1 MVSALTRKHIT
12 HSIMVFFC
20 ELCLQLGSWRPGLQM
35 ITPVKHFGSTVVLV
49 CCFKICSVQ
58 QINKQM
64 TLLKIK
70 KKVLSEALH
79 LQVLMYLQFQVKI
92 CSEHVKKAP
101 KLCKCAFMV
110 VYNDIIIFI
119 QSLLETHLKRA
130 PLQGEILLLKCLIK
144 VYLWIDVYN
153 GLKHD
158 SEK

>member
-1 MVSALTRKHIT
+1 
-12 HSIMVFFC
+12 
-20 ELCLQLGSWRPGLQM
+20 M

-70 KKVLSEALH
+70 KVLSEALH

-92 CSEHVKKAP
+92 CPEHVKKAP

-130 PLQGEILLLKCLIK
+130 PLHGEMLLLTCLIK

-153 GLKHD
+153 GLKHA

>member
-20 ELCLQLGSWRPGLQM
+20 ELCLQLGSWRSGLQM

-58 QINKQM
+58 QINKQI
-64 TLLKIK
+64 TLPKIKK

-79 LQVLMYLQFQVKI
+79 LQVHLQFQVKI

-110 VYNDIIIFI
+110 VYNVIIIFI

-130 PLQGEILLLKCLIK
+130 PLHREMLLLTCLIK

-153 GLKHD
+153 GLKHA

>member
-1 MVSALTRKHIT
+1 
-12 HSIMVFFC
+12 
-20 ELCLQLGSWRPGLQM
+20 M

>member
-1 MVSALTRKHIT
+1 
-12 HSIMVFFC
+12 
-20 ELCLQLGSWRPGLQM
+20 M

-64 TLLKIK
+64 TLLKI

-130 PLQGEILLLKCLIK
+130 PLQGEMLLLKCLIK
-144 VYLWIDVYN
+144 VNLWIDVYN